1 MVIYKIQKHT
11 DVASLSDLFY
21 QNDRKWMMTKV
32 SYAIMAMTII
42 GPTRIFSLTFCL
54 QLQKVSKKKPRLFS
68 FFNAKIPQKL
78 LNEKNSPYRYCFDL
92 SLHELR

>member
-1 MVIYKIQKHT
+1 MDDDEGVVRNNGNDHNRT
-11 DVASLSDLFY
+11 HPHFLSYFLPAAA
-21 QNDRKWMMTKV
+21 K
-32 SYAIMAMTII
+32 
-42 GPTRIFSLTFCL
+42 
-54 QLQKVSKKKPRLFS
+54 SKQKKPRLFS